1 MNENELTRRLLAEGY
16 KPEDTP
22 PGMCAYAAHEGGWTY
37 DIATLRSMIYE
48 TPCGLLAK
56 GDHFTNGYMSY
67 GGIDWRPENDNP
79 VICCPVFTSE
89 PCPLMHPALQRLHM
103 NCHGTSSDIVRQC
116 DCHPTK
122 RPYAYEC
129 SVDEVSD
136 RGQQEANR
144 RWELFSAAH
153 KGRVCRF
160 QSAYGRTTKEWHTW
174 YDPMDCAHMNCR
186 YCDVL
191 AKELDLKRGNVF
203 YDLRMSCTQKGS
215 GLFPNQRK
223 VSITKGCKLLK
234 KTTSLSVCDAIV
246 KYGRHRVDEYIR
258 NKYHRELFFDS
269 TLEIEVLNLRAAR
282 MDTRDIHQDLQDIA
296 NGIEVIHAADTLKA
310 ANAQKRAR
318 REAAKQQRIRK
329 AERMILTNGWDAL
342 DDGWKHR
349 AEKLLDDD
357 RIEELVAQWER
368 SKTEKPPVE
377 DQISIYEVA

>member
-1 MNENELTRRLLAEGY
+1 M
-16 KPEDTP
+16 
-22 PGMCAYAAHEGGWTY
+22 
-37 DIATLRSMIYE
+37 
-48 TPCGLLAK
+48 
-56 GDHFTNGYMSY
+56 
-67 GGIDWRPENDNP
+67 
-79 VICCPVFTSE
+79 
-89 PCPLMHPALQRLHM
+89 
-103 NCHGTSSDIVRQC
+103 
-116 DCHPTK
+116 
-122 RPYAYEC
+122 
-129 SVDEVSD
+129 
-136 RGQQEANR
+136 
-144 RWELFSAAH
+144 
-153 KGRVCRF
+153 
-160 QSAYGRTTKEWHTW
+160 
-174 YDPMDCAHMNCR
+174 
-186 YCDVL
+186 
-191 AKELDLKRGNVF
+191 
-203 YDLRMSCTQKGS
+203 
-215 GLFPNQRK
+215 
-223 VSITKGCKLLK
+223 
-234 KTTSLSVCDAIV
+234 
-246 KYGRHRVDEYIR
+246 DEYIR